1 MQYPRNATAAVP
13 IPATIAVLEISFMV
27 KIVLEKLIMKK
38 MCPHTSQCDYV
49 KFLEMTI
56 MGDCRCV

>member
-38 MCPHTSQCDYV
+38 MCPHTSQCEYV
-49 KFLEMTI
+49 KF
-56 MGDCRCV
+56 